1 MSASVLDLHFRQQ
14 VEELFDTYAPNFEE
28 ELAALGYDVP
38 AIVEAELLAER
49 APLQNLSRTLA
60 VDLGCGTGWAG
71 ARLRPHCAGR
81 LIGCDLSKGI
91 LREARAKG
99 VFDALEQMDA
109 VAFLHRRDANSA
121 DLIVESDR
129 DLPQG
134 ASVWLNERFVLE
146 AGPLQANQPKRLKLR
161 EFRDQFGE
169 RPVPDDF
176 WRSDR
181 ITPLVSGLLE
191 SDGTLWRAVVSVRD

>member
-1 MSASVLDLHFRQQ
+1 MAPAFATRAFPDLPKVSSSSTFTI
-14 VEELFDTYAPNFEE
+14 D
-28 ELAALGYDVP
+28 
-38 AIVEAELLAER
+38 
-49 APLQNLSRTLA
+49 
-60 VDLGCGTGWAG
+60 
-71 ARLRPHCAGR
+71 
-81 LIGCDLSKGI
+81 
-91 LREARAKG
+91 
-99 VFDALEQMDA
+99 
-109 VAFLHRRDANSA
+109 SA

-146 AGPLQANQPKRLKLR
+146 AGPLQANQPKRLNLR

-181 ITPLVSGLLE
+181 ITPLVSGLPE
-191 SDGTLWRAVVSVRD
+191 SEGNLWRAVVSVRD

>member
-1 MSASVLDLHFRQQ
+1 M
-14 VEELFDTYAPNFEE
+14 
-28 ELAALGYDVP
+28 VP
-38 AIVEAELLAER
+38 AFATR
-49 APLQNLSRTLA
+49 AFP
-60 VDLGCGTGWAG
+60 DLPKVSSNST
-71 ARLRPHCAGR
+71 
-81 LIGCDLSKGI
+81 ISID
-91 LREARAKG
+91 
-99 VFDALEQMDA
+99 
-109 VAFLHRRDANSA
+109 SA

-181 ITPLVSGLLE
+181 ITPLISGLLE
-191 SDGTLWRAVVSVRD
+191 SDGILWRTIISVRD